1 MATISASKAIA
12 TQDIAD
18 KARRD
23 LLRILES
30 VRGKK
35 NLVIERSLAGT
46 IGLFVKF
53 STLQEYGVDK
63 LFFLE
68 NHNVDSSQRNL
79 IFLVRGEN
87 SKQVRL
93 VAGKSALAKHTT
105 LEHNPPFGSEQNLR
119 DASGLTEVEQI
130 HLVRSESKI
139 DHDFTVIWVPR
150 RTLVSNSILEEHG
163 VLGEANITE
172 FELQF
177 LPLESDLLSLEL
189 PDTIRELSLQ
199 KDPTCIFAAAKALML
214 LQKQYGL
221 FPRILGKGDNAKRL
235 ADLLLR
241 MRNEEDV
248 NASSDPASTYLT
260 SFGLTP
266 SSVVENLIIID
277 REIDLPTVLATQL
290 TYEGLLDEM
299 FGVLNNQTEVDSSV
313 LGSTPTA
320 GQKQPQN
327 DSTTTATVTAATK
340 RKVVLDSTDK
350 LYPALRNANFATIG
364 PLLSNT
370 ARRLQGEE
378 QSIQRRDQSIAEL
391 RDAVKQ
397 LPSYQAESTSLKIHT
412 SLAEEVTKFIRGDIF
427 RRTLEV
433 EQSLLAGGDA
443 SSMHDNIDELISRAV
458 PLPTVLRLLAL
469 ESCLSNGI
477 RQRDLEHF
485 KRQILHAY
493 GFQHMLTLASMEKM
507 GLIVPR
513 ESHKG
518 YLNPI
523 AGTAGQTSTDWN
535 AVRRAL
541 SLWLDEIEESDPNDI
556 AYVFSGYAPL
566 SVRLVQCVLQKSH
579 LQDLATVTR
588 SNGATKPEPRSTA
601 SGSGWTGFTD
611 TLSKIRG
618 ATVDVSQKGA
628 DADASHARKTLQG
641 SKEGPRTSVVF
652 FLGGITYAEIA
663 ALRFVSKQLEEKS
676 GRKLVIATTGVINGG
691 KMVGAGIEQ
700 REFGS

>member
-1 MATISASKAIA
+1 MPDHVMATISAKKAVA
-12 TQDIAD
+12 TQEIAD

-68 NHNVDSSQRNL
+68 NHNVDSSQRNV
-79 IFLVRGEN
+79 IFLARGEN
-87 SKQVRL
+87 SKQNDSSDLCSHVKVHKLAQCADRL
-93 VAGKSALAKHTT
+93 TGA
-105 LEHNPPFGSEQNLR
+105 
-119 DASGLTEVEQI
+119 EQI

-150 RTLVSNSILEEHG
+150 RTLVSNLILEEHG

-172 FELQF
+172 LELHF
-177 LPLESDLLSLEL
+177 LPLEPDLLSLEL
-189 PDTIRELSLQ
+189 PDALGELCSQ
-199 KDPTCIFAAAKALML
+199 KNPTSIFTSAKALML
-214 LQKQYGL
+214 LQKQNGL
-221 FPRILGKGDNAKRL
+221 FPRILGKGDNAMRL
-235 ADLLLR
+235 AELLLR
-241 MRNEEDV
+241 MRSEEDV
-248 NASSDPASTYLT
+248 NAASDPSSTHLA

-266 SSVVENLIIID
+266 SPTIEHLIIID
-277 REIDLPTVLATQL
+277 REVDFPTVLATQL

-299 FGVLNNQTEVDSSV
+299 FGITNNQTEIDSSV
-313 LGSTPTA
+313 LGSAPTA

-327 DSTTTATVTAATK
+327 NSTTTATK
-340 RKVVLDSTDK
+340 RKIVLDSTDK
-350 LYPALRNANFATIG
+350 LYPNLRNANFATIG

-378 QSIQRRDQSIAEL
+378 QSIRGRDQSLAEL
-391 RDAVKQ
+391 RDTVKQ
-397 LPSYQAESTSLKIHT
+397 LPSYQAEAASLKIHA
-412 SLAEEVTKFIRGDIF
+412 SLAEEVTKFIRGEIF

-443 SSMHDNIDELISRAV
+443 SSMHDNIDELISRAG

-469 ESCLSNGI
+469 ESCLNNGI

-513 ESHKG
+513 ESHRG

-541 SLWLDEIEESDPNDI
+541 SLWVDEIEETNPTDI

-566 SVRLVQCVLQKSH
+566 SVRLVQCALQKSH
-579 LQDLATVTR
+579 LHDLAAPAR
-588 SNGATKPEPRSTA
+588 SNGASKPEQRSTA
-601 SGSGWTGFTD
+601 GGTGWTGFTD
-611 TLSKIRG
+611 TLAKIRG
-618 ATVDVSQKGA
+618 ATVDMSQKGA
-628 DADASHARKTLQG
+628 DVDASHARKTLQG
-641 SKEGPRTSVVF
+641 SKEGPKTSVVF

-663 ALRFVSKQLEEKS
+663 ALRFVGKQLEEKA
-676 GRKLVIATTGVINGG
+676 GRKLIIATTSVINGS
-691 KMVGAGIEQ
+691 KTVGVGIEDQ
-700 REFGS
+700 VFGS